1 MCLYNKKGMNT
12 WNDIYDFSEKVLS
25 YILRKKEEEY
35 IQPDQDSPVEK
46 MADKLGNSETLAER
60 LQQQYR
66 YDPIRAY
73 RKLKNYRRRR
83 RIRRYSV
90 AAGILL
96 VLGLG
101 WGWFHQNSPGDPL
114 LLTQTIQ
121 PGGKKAVLT
130 LADGSVWHIG
140 DSAMLIPTAQNH
152 IRIDSSGMLLQAG
165 KEGKTENTEPSHLLS
180 IPRGGEFTM
189 TLADGTRVWLNSES
203 ELHFPLQFGGEQRIV
218 QLTGEAYFEVAKD
231 EHRPFFVQTGDVRIR
246 VLGTSFNVTS
256 YPEHEKIETT
266 LEQGRI
272 QITNGKELV
281 DVVPGKQV
289 VYDKKNSQFK
299 MRSVDTKL
307 YTSWKD
313 GYYKFEQMTL
323 EEIMETLSLW
333 YDLNVFYV
341 NAEVKSL
348 EFTGRLRRYDRVE
361 GLLRKFEQMN
371 LVEFELNG
379 RNVMIRKK

>member
-1 MCLYNKKGMNT
+1 MNT

-130 LADGSVWHIG
+130 LADGSVRQC
-140 DSAMLIPTAQNH
+140 LY
-152 IRIDSSGMLLQAG
+152 LLH
-165 KEGKTENTEPSHLLS
+165 KIISVS
-180 IPRGGEFTM
+180 IPVVCFYRQGKRGKRKIPKPTICCLFPGEE
-189 TLADGTRVWLNSES
+189 N
-203 ELHFPLQFGGEQRIV
+203 LQ
-218 QLTGEAYFEVAKD
+218 
-231 EHRPFFVQTGDVRIR
+231 
-246 VLGTSFNVTS
+246 
-256 YPEHEKIETT
+256 
-266 LEQGRI
+266 
-272 QITNGKELV
+272 
-281 DVVPGKQV
+281 
-289 VYDKKNSQFK
+289 
-299 MRSVDTKL
+299 
-307 YTSWKD
+307 
-313 GYYKFEQMTL
+313 
-323 EEIMETLSLW
+323 
-333 YDLNVFYV
+333 
-341 NAEVKSL
+341 
-348 EFTGRLRRYDRVE
+348 
-361 GLLRKFEQMN
+361 
-371 LVEFELNG
+371 
-379 RNVMIRKK
+379 

>member
-1 MCLYNKKGMNT
+1 MNT

-46 MADKLGNSETLAER
+46 MADKLGSSETLAER

-66 YDPIRAY
+66 YDPVRAY

-83 RIRRYSV
+83 RIRRYGV

-121 PGGKKAVLT
+121 PGSKKAVLT

-140 DSAMLIPTAQNH
+140 DSAMLISTAQNH

-165 KEGKTENTEPSHLLS
+165 KEREPENTETYHLLS

-203 ELHFPLQFGGEQRIV
+203 ELHFPLQFGGEQRKV

-231 EHRPFFVQTGDVRIR
+231 
-246 VLGTSFNVTS
+246 
-256 YPEHEKIETT
+256 
-266 LEQGRI
+266 
-272 QITNGKELV
+272 V
-281 DVVPGKQV
+281 D
-289 VYDKKNSQFK
+289 
-299 MRSVDTKL
+299 
-307 YTSWKD
+307 
-313 GYYKFEQMTL
+313 
-323 EEIMETLSLW
+323 I
-333 YDLNVFYV
+333 
-341 NAEVKSL
+341 
-348 EFTGRLRRYDRVE
+348 
-361 GLLRKFEQMN
+361 LL
-371 LVEFELNG
+371 L
-379 RNVMIRKK
+379 

>member
-1 MCLYNKKGMNT
+1 MNT

-165 KEGKTENTEPSHLLS
+165 KEGKTENTETYHLLS

-231 EHRPFFVQTGDVRIR
+231 AAHPFVVEVCDSKIQ
-246 VLGTSFNVTS
+246 VLGTGFNVRS
-256 YPEHEKIETT
+256 YSEEGQIVTTLVEGAVCFESIEDRVILKPGEQSILDKEGQLQKRVVEVYPFVAWKEGRFIFRKQRLEDIMVMVSRWYNVEVYFEDDESKEITFSGGMMRNDGFEALMKMIETVGSINCT
-266 LEQGRI
+266 I
-272 QITNGKELV
+272 
-281 DVVPGKQV
+281 
-289 VYDKKNSQFK
+289 
-299 MRSVDTKL
+299 
-307 YTSWKD
+307 KD
-313 GYYKFEQMTL
+313 NT
-323 EEIMETLSLW
+323 
-333 YDLNVFYV
+333 VFI
-341 NAEVKSL
+341 AK
-348 EFTGRLRRYDRVE
+348 
-361 GLLRKFEQMN
+361 RK
-371 LVEFELNG
+371 
-379 RNVMIRKK
+379 

>member
-1 MCLYNKKGMNT
+1 MNT

-165 KEGKTENTEPSHLLS
+165 KRGKRKIPKPTICCLFPGEEN
-180 IPRGGEFTM
+180 
-189 TLADGTRVWLNSES
+189 
-203 ELHFPLQFGGEQRIV
+203 LQ
-218 QLTGEAYFEVAKD
+218 
-231 EHRPFFVQTGDVRIR
+231 
-246 VLGTSFNVTS
+246 
-256 YPEHEKIETT
+256 
-266 LEQGRI
+266 
-272 QITNGKELV
+272 
-281 DVVPGKQV
+281 
-289 VYDKKNSQFK
+289 
-299 MRSVDTKL
+299 
-307 YTSWKD
+307 
-313 GYYKFEQMTL
+313 
-323 EEIMETLSLW
+323 
-333 YDLNVFYV
+333 
-341 NAEVKSL
+341 
-348 EFTGRLRRYDRVE
+348 
-361 GLLRKFEQMN
+361 
-371 LVEFELNG
+371 
-379 RNVMIRKK
+379 

>member
-1 MCLYNKKGMNT
+1 MNT

-83 RIRRYSV
+83 RIRRYGV

-165 KEGKTENTEPSHLLS
+165 KEGKTENTETYHLLS

-231 EHRPFFVQTGDVRIR
+231 AARVILKPGEQSILDKEGQLQKRVVEVYPFVAWKEGRFIFRKQRLEDIMVMVSRWY
-246 VLGTSFNVTS
+246 NVEVYFEDDESKEITFS
-256 YPEHEKIETT
+256 GGMMRYEGFEALMKMIETVGSINCT
-266 LEQGRI
+266 I
-272 QITNGKELV
+272 
-281 DVVPGKQV
+281 
-289 VYDKKNSQFK
+289 
-299 MRSVDTKL
+299 
-307 YTSWKD
+307 KD
-313 GYYKFEQMTL
+313 NT
-323 EEIMETLSLW
+323 
-333 YDLNVFYV
+333 VFI
-341 NAEVKSL
+341 AK
-348 EFTGRLRRYDRVE
+348 
-361 GLLRKFEQMN
+361 RK
-371 LVEFELNG
+371 
-379 RNVMIRKK
+379 

>member
-1 MCLYNKKGMNT
+1 MNT

-165 KEGKTENTEPSHLLS
+165 KEGKTENTETYHLLS

-231 EHRPFFVQTGDVRIR
+231 AAHPFVVEVCDSKIQ
-246 VLGTSFNVTS
+246 VLGTGFNVRS
-256 YPEHEKIETT
+256 YSEEGQIVTT
-266 LEQGRI
+266 LVEGA
-272 QITNGKELV
+272 V
-281 DVVPGKQV
+281 C
-289 VYDKKNSQFK
+289 
-299 MRSVDTKL
+299 
-307 YTSWKD
+307 
-313 GYYKFEQMTL
+313 FESI
-323 EEIMETLSLW
+323 E
-333 YDLNVFYV
+333 
-341 NAEVKSL
+341 
-348 EFTGRLRRYDRVE
+348 DRVILKPGEQSILDKE
-361 GLLRKFEQMN
+361 GQLQKRV
-371 LVEFELNG
+371 VEVYPL
-379 RNVMIRKK
+379 